1 MIASPQLLAENRGV
15 AFPGDEP
22 RGRFEI
28 SEAEARRLLAAPN
41 RHGKPNSD
49 VVRPWAGAADLRGT
63 PRRRW
68 IIDFP
73 PDMDEREAPLY
84 AQPYARVRRLVRPVW
99 GGRRTRWWV
108 HGRPQPEMRIA
119 LAKHDRFIATPA
131 AGRARIFAWLP
142 PDWLPAHSLVVF
154 AHDDDWFLGVLHSR
168 AHGVWTRAAGRYTP
182 AACFDTFPFP
192 WPPTTPLSK
201 LTRVQDEQ
209 RTAIAFAA
217 RTLDV
222 QRRAWLEAEEVA
234 APTLSALYRL
244 EPPWLDEL
252 HARLDAAVAAAYGW
266 PPGISDQEITSRL
279 TVLNRE
285 RAGPA

>member
-28 SEAEARRLLAAPN
+28 SEAEARRLLAASN
-41 RHGKPNSD
+41 FHGKPNSD

-168 AHGVWTRAAGRYTP
+168 AHGVWTRAARRYTP

-201 LTRVQDEQ
+201 LTRVRDEQ